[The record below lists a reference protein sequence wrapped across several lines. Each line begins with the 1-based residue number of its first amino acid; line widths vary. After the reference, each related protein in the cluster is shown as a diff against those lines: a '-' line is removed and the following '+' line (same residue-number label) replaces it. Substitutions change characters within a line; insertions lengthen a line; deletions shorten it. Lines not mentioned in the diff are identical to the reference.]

1 MESVHLFL
9 QNKLQIKVMPNFI
22 IDIYRFFTNK
32 KFELDHLGE
41 LSMYTYDDLCVE
53 LKKFNKRVKF
63 QGNTMIVTWES
74 ARTVLIIKYDL
85 DGAFIDKLNE
95 KWK

>member
-1 MESVHLFL
+1 ML
-9 QNKLQIKVMPNFI
+9 KLVNYFQIFS
-22 IDIYRFFTNK
+22 FFRSP
-32 KFELDHLGE
+32 FELDHIGE
-41 LSMYTYDDLCVE
+41 LSSYTYDELCIHLSHFE
-53 LKKFNKRVKF
+53 KTVKF
-63 QGNTMIVTWES
+63 KESAMIVTWES